1 MTTTAQDRKC
11 ADLQLCAMCGQPCP
25 PLAVEAGDPYCS
37 ARCAKR
43 AHGVRDSFDGTRD
56 PGDTLPG
63 KPQQHRRQMQR
74 AWRRTFHAW
83 AERRTNRRAL
93 AGAEE

>member
-1 MTTTAQDRKC
+1 MSDDLVSPNTPC
-11 ADLQLCAMCGQPCP
+11 AVCNRPCP

-43 AHGVRDSFDGTRD
+43 AHGVRDSLNDTRD
-56 PGDTLPG
+56 QDDSAPG
-63 KPQQHRRQMQR
+63 KTPQQRRETQR

-83 AERRTNRRAL
+83 AERRMSPRAL
-93 AGAEE
+93 GSGDFRG